1 MYLGLEP
8 VQSGY
13 GAEQAAGKQGAE
25 HDRTGDRQVTGS
37 DRLVFVAESDRRLV
51 RLIDLT
57 LSVSYTVV
65 SVQRAAAA
73 LEGLQSTTPA
83 LIVLGR
89 LPDLSSA
96 DLAARIRRVPRFK
109 AVPLLLTGDPPT
121 PLPAASAVLP
131 RPFSGR
137 ALLGAVAELLGDP
150 EPTPPPT
157 PHTVMVI
164 EDSAAL
170 RGLINDI
177 LHRQGFSVV
186 TAENAPQARALI
198 QQHAEGVSL
207 VLLDV
212 NLPGGNGFELLEL
225 IRKRSS
231 VPVFILSALR
241 QQEQMLRGQALGAQ
255 AFIEKPFNPREL
267 VQKIRETL
275 A

>member
-1 MYLGLEP
+1 M
-8 VQSGY
+8 SG
-13 GAEQAAGKQGAE
+13 EN
-25 HDRTGDRQVTGS
+25 
-37 DRLVFVAESDRRLV
+37 RLVFVAESDRRLL

-57 LSVSYTVV
+57 LSESYTVV
-65 SVQRAAAA
+65 SVQRGAAA

-83 LIVLGR
+83 LIVLGA
-89 LPDLSSA
+89 LPDLSTA
-96 DLAARIRRVPRFK
+96 DLAARIRRVPRLQG
-109 AVPLLLTGDPPT
+109 VPLLLTGDAPE
-121 PLPAASAVLP
+121 PLPAASKVLG
-131 RPFSGR
+131 RPFSGK
-137 ALLGAVAELLGDP
+137 ALLGAVAELLGDS
-150 EPTPPPT
+150 EPSPQTT
-157 PHTVMVI
+157 HTVMVI

-170 RGLINDI
+170 RGLISDI

-198 QQHAEGVSL
+198 QQHAGDVSL

-225 IRKRSS
+225 IRKRSQ

-267 VQKIRETL
+267 VQKIREML
-275 A
+275 P

>member
-1 MYLGLEP
+1 M
-8 VQSGY
+8 
-13 GAEQAAGKQGAE
+13 
-25 HDRTGDRQVTGS
+25 TGGEN
-37 DRLVFVAESDRRLV
+37 RLVFVAESDQRLL

-57 LSVSYTVV
+57 LSASYTVV

-73 LEGLQSTTPA
+73 LEGLQNTTPA

-89 LPDLSSA
+89 LPDLSAA
-96 DLAARIRRVPRFK
+96 DLATRIRRVPRLQG
-109 AVPLLLTGDPPT
+109 VPLLLTGEG
-121 PLPAASAVLP
+121 PAPAPAVSAILH
-131 RPFSGR
+131 RPFTGT

-150 EPTPPPT
+150 DPTPQPT

-170 RGLINDI
+170 RGLISDI

-186 TAENAPQARALI
+186 IAENAPQARALI
-198 QQHAEGVSL
+198 QQHATGVSL
-207 VLLDV
+207 VLLDL

-225 IRKRSS
+225 IRKRSL

-275 A
+275 T

>member
-1 MYLGLEP
+1 L
-8 VQSGY
+8 
-13 GAEQAAGKQGAE
+13 
-25 HDRTGDRQVTGS
+25 TGGGN
-37 DRLVFVAESDRRLV
+37 RLVFVAESDRRLL

-57 LSVSYTVV
+57 LSASYTVV

-83 LIVLGR
+83 LIVLGG
-89 LPDLSSA
+89 LPDLSTT
-96 DLAARIRRVPRFK
+96 DLGARIRRVPRLQE
-109 AVPLLLTGDPPT
+109 VPLLLTGNAPT
-121 PLPAASAVLP
+121 PLPAASTVLG
-131 RPFSGR
+131 RPFTGK
-137 ALLGAVAELLGDP
+137 ALLGAVAQLLGDSD
-150 EPTPPPT
+150 PTPQT
-157 PHTVMVI
+157 APHTVMVI

-170 RGLINDI
+170 RGLISDI

-198 QQHAEGVSL
+198 QQHAGDVSL

-225 IRKRSS
+225 IRKRSK

-267 VQKIRETL
+267 VQKIREML
-275 A
+275 P

>member
-1 MYLGLEP
+1 M
-8 VQSGY
+8 
-13 GAEQAAGKQGAE
+13 
-25 HDRTGDRQVTGS
+25 TGS
-37 DRLVFVAESDRRLV
+37 ENRLVFVAESDRRLL

-57 LSVSYTVV
+57 LKRYTVV

-73 LEGLQSTTPA
+73 LEGLQSATPA
-83 LIVLGR
+83 LIVLGQ
-89 LPDLSSA
+89 LPDLGT
-96 DLAARIRRVPRFK
+96 DELAARIRRVPRLQ
-109 AVPLLLTGDPPT
+109 AVPLLLTGDAPS
-121 PLPAASAVLP
+121 PLPAASAVLG
-131 RPFSGR
+131 RPFSGT
-137 ALLGAVAELLGDP
+137 ALSGAVAELLGHPDP
-150 EPTPPPT
+150 TLQPRA
-157 PHTVMVI
+157 HTVMVI

-170 RGLINDI
+170 RGLISDI
-177 LHRQGFSVV
+177 LHRQGFSVL

-198 QQHAEGVSL
+198 QQHAGNVSL

-225 IRKRSS
+225 IRQHSS

-275 A
+275 T

>member
-1 MYLGLEP
+1 MTG
-8 VQSGY
+8 
-13 GAEQAAGKQGAE
+13 GKN
-25 HDRTGDRQVTGS
+25 
-37 DRLVFVAESDRRLV
+37 RLVFVAESDQRLL

-57 LSVSYTVV
+57 LSASYTVV
-65 SVQRAAAA
+65 SVQRAATA
-73 LEGLQSTTPA
+73 LGGLQSTTPA
-83 LIVLGR
+83 LIVLGQ
-89 LPDLSSA
+89 LPDLSVA
-96 DLAARIRRVPRFK
+96 DLAARIRRVPRLQ
-109 AVPLLLTGDPPT
+109 AVPLLLTGDTLALP
-121 PLPAASAVLP
+121 PAASAVLG
-131 RPFSGR
+131 RPFTGT
-137 ALLGAVAELLGDP
+137 ALLGAVAELLGEPD
-150 EPTPPPT
+150 PTPQPT

-170 RGLINDI
+170 RGLISDI
-177 LHRQGFSVV
+177 LHRQGFAVV

-198 QQHAEGVSL
+198 QQHASDVSL

-225 IRKRSS
+225 IRQRSA

-241 QQEQMLRGQALGAQ
+241 QQEQMLRGRALGAQ